1 MSFENPGINGV
12 QALLGKDDTM
22 GLMEI
27 QKKGRFIVLQ
37 SLGAEIETEENQF
50 GDKTLPSG
58 KDRRRNLQQSSLA
71 IGPGKKEVS
80 SGGNTSA
87 VEKEKDSSLE

>member
-37 SLGAEIETEENQF
+37 SLALKLNRRESF

-58 KDRRRNLQQSSLA
+58 KTAEESPAVSAGHRPGERRSFLGR
-71 IGPGKKEVS
+71 
-80 SGGNTSA
+80 
-87 VEKEKDSSLE
+87 

>member
-27 QKKGRFIVLQ
+27 QKKR
-37 SLGAEIETEENQF
+37 
-50 GDKTLPSG
+50 
-58 KDRRRNLQQSSLA
+58 
-71 IGPGKKEVS
+71 EVYS
-80 SGGNTSA
+80 TSI
-87 VEKEKDSSLE
+87 SWR